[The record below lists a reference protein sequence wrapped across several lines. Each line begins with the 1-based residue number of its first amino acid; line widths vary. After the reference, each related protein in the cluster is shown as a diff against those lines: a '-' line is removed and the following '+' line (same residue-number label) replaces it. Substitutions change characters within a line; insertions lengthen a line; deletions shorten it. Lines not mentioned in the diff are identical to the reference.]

1 MPRLRAG
8 HIGGI
13 KGSCVFKVSPAQI
26 GFGPVGPAHDRNFGV
41 SVEFLKRGLDFASC
55 LMVSAF
61 AFWAFSSSH
70 TAQDRSISRSCCARN
85 TR

>member
-26 GFGPVGPAHDRNFGV
+26 GFGPVGPAHDRNLELV
-41 SVEFLKRGLDFASC
+41 
-55 LMVSAF
+55 
-61 AFWAFSSSH
+61 SSS
-70 TAQDRSISRSCCARN
+70 
-85 TR
+85 